1 MARPK
6 LEVRDRTWEKAADR
20 MHPGPGADY
29 VPPVAHIETPMQK
42 LARMERE
49 FLNACVKYHGD
60 QHYGE
65 LHDKAIAIIVQ
76 RAQITG

>member
-6 LEVRDRTWEKAADR
+6 LEVRDRTWEKAVDR
-20 MHPGPGADY
+20 MHPGPGKDY

-49 FLNACVKYHGD
+49 FLEAALDRAMGD
-60 QHYGE
+60 RYSST
-65 LHDKAIAIIVQ
+65 ASAARAIIVQ